1 MLIRYFLFNKS
12 SSAVYRKGYE
22 KPDKRGLSSSPCET
36 YTSSGNGEPDFIFK
50 LSTQISFAERRRT
63 EFSYLMR
70 WIGFDIHYYLSACA
84 LADF

>member
-22 KPDKRGLSSSPCET
+22 KPDKRGLSSSPCEA

-50 LSTQISFAERRRT
+50 LSTQISFAERR
-63 EFSYLMR
+63 M
-70 WIGFDIHYYLSACA
+70 
-84 LADF
+84 